1 MIKKIVI
8 KTKLSFTIILLA
20 ILGSPF
26 CCISQELTNVFQDKS
41 HFSQT
46 FDAQRSYRVY
56 LPEGYESGKNYPV
69 TYFFHGWGGRHFK
82 DDNALLEY
90 EMIGKLVDKY
100 QVILVMWD
108 GRIIE
113 NEHRPY
119 NIGCP
124 EQVIFQVQM
133 KDYFLELV
141 AHIDSAYNTFT
152 DREHRA
158 IIGYSMG
165 GLMSFFIAG
174 KYPDMISAAVNM
186 TGSPEFNI
194 GYPNNNTLYSLR
206 HTFTNLKDLKIRFHN
221 SSVGELSSQ
230 NREVYKG
237 ALWQGKIDIEYWE
250 FSGGHKVDDKGE
262 TDVFEMAMNFVDSA
276 YKKPKI
282 RNDQWSHYDLYS
294 AYKVWDYSV
303 FSNKSTSGFTYL
315 RNVSEDGFGFHSRK
329 WLPIA
334 PPLDNLTATIA
345 TAAIYEPGAKYKIQH
360 YQQRDGKVKST
371 TKKANNKGRLN
382 FELDGNGHEIGIY
395 KNGGNPKLT
404 YVGYSLENDRRLIR
418 VGKENKLIVQFAN
431 LGEELDK
438 SKKITLSIKST
449 DLSVTTD
456 KETYSI
462 LPVSFGSRLIN
473 TEPIIL
479 RCNKQAPN
487 DAEPSVVKITLT
499 ISYDSLVFNEEFDV
513 PVFFD
518 VPQFENLSIDDGVL
532 VKDEVFGV
540 GNGDGVVSPG
550 EQLMVYAN
558 GYRTQL
564 FYDDPYIKV
573 LEENQN
579 AENLTAKWSCD
590 GTTISSI
597 IKIAENCPDN
607 YELKILAKY
616 ETKDFM
622 PITRR
627 CFWGVVNL
635 KVKSIKK

>member
-1 MIKKIVI
+1 MKIVI
-8 KTKLSFTIILLA
+8 KTNFPFTIILLA
-20 ILGSPF
+20 IFGSPF
-26 CCISQELTNVFQDKS
+26 CCISQELTNEFQDKS

-56 LPEGYESGKNYPV
+56 LPEGYENGKNYPV

-90 EMIGKLVDKY
+90 EMIGELVDKY

-113 NEHRPY
+113 SEHRPY

-141 AHIDSAYNTFT
+141 AHIDSTYNTFT
-152 DREHRA
+152 NREHRA

-165 GLMSFFIAG
+165 GIMSFFIAG
-174 KYPDMISAAVNM
+174 KYPDMISVAVNM

-206 HTFTNLKDLKIRFHN
+206 HTFANLKDLKIRFHN
-221 SSVGELSSQ
+221 SSAGELSGQ

-237 ALWQGKIDIEYWE
+237 ALWQGGMDIEYWE
-250 FSGGHKVDDKGE
+250 FPGGHKVDERGE
-262 TDVFEMAMNFVDSA
+262 TDVFEMAMNFVDKA

-294 AYKVWDYSV
+294 NYKVWDYAV
-303 FSNKSTSGFTYL
+303 FSNKTTSGFTYL
-315 RNVSEDGFGFHSRK
+315 RNVSKDGFGFHSRK

-345 TAAIYEPGAKYKIQH
+345 TAAIYEPGAKYQIQQ

-371 TKKANNKGRLN
+371 TKKATNKGKLN

-404 YVGYSLENDRRLIR
+404 YVGYSLENDKRLIR
-418 VGKENKLIVQFAN
+418 VGEENKLIVQLAN

-438 SKKITLSIKST
+438 SKKITLTIKST
-449 DLSVTTD
+449 DRSVTTD
-456 KETYSI
+456 KETYSL

-518 VPQFENLSIDDGVL
+518 VPQFENLTIDDGVL
-532 VKDEVFGV
+532 VKNGVFGL
-540 GNGDGVVSPG
+540 GNGDGEVSPG
-550 EQLMVYAN
+550 EQVMVYAN

-607 YELKILAKY
+607 YEIKILAKY

-627 CFWGVVNL
+627 CFWGFVNL